1 MFHKRWFKTESLP
14 EIDPV
19 INYTNLRKTQR
30 KRHTILALS
39 EADITSYDVPQ
50 VVVQV
55 CGNRVQYTRACKLS
69 TFLSTTNVCFLI
81 QDSKLKVQES
91 VSPKFYET
99 TFTELS
105 KSSLQNILNVLK
117 WPPAVEKTQQDFVMV
132 FDLSWVIHTKKWR
145 IFTCSWD

>member
-117 WPPAVEKTQQDFVMV
+117 WPPAVEKKQQDFVMV
-132 FDLSWVIHTKKWR
+132 FDLSWVIHTYKWR
-145 IFTCSWD
+145 KFTCSWD